1 MALTSQD
8 LKHIFNDK
16 NNDKDY
22 PVEIFCAF
30 NNYPIKDIIKAD
42 GKIIIITEDI
52 GGTLVNSGDEED
64 KVEPEVDNG
73 PMLA

>member
-30 NNYPIKDIIKAD
+30 NNYPIKDIMKAD

-52 GGTLVNSGDEED
+52 GGTLVNDKLDSESEPKVEED
-64 KVEPEVDNG
+64 G
-73 PMLA
+73 PIIA

>member
-8 LKHIFNDK
+8 IKHIFNDK

-30 NNYPIKDIIKAD
+30 NNYPIKDIMKAD

-52 GGTLVNSGDEED
+52 GGTLTSDN
-64 KVEPEVDNG
+64 VEIQPEVDNG

>member
-1 MALTSQD
+1 MILDSQQ
-8 LKHIFNDK
+8 LKEIFNDK
-16 NNDKDY
+16 NNKKAY
-22 PVEIFCAF
+22 PVYVYAAF
-30 NNYPIKDIIKAD
+30 NKYPIENVMIAD
-42 GKIIIITEDI
+42 GEVIIITQEI

>member
-8 LKHIFNDK
+8 LKLIFNDK

-30 NNYPIKDIIKAD
+30 NNYPIKDIMKAD
-42 GKIIIITEDI
+42 GKIIIITEAI

-64 KVEPEVDNG
+64 KVEPEVNNG